1 MQFGRLRP
9 AIVGG
14 DASVDLLG
22 AGLAVNHVHIE
33 VPAAVEDAGV
43 EQVERRAVA
52 VATGVLVDQP
62 FIRIRG
68 LRILVE
74 VSQTAVTRGGVEVEV
89 VLLDVLAAVAL
100 RAGQPER
107 ALLEERITS
116 VPQRQSQAQEL
127 VLVGN
132 AAEAVLA
139 PAIGAR
145 AGLVVRQEIPGIA
158 VGAVILAHRT
168 PGPFREI
175 GAPEAP
181 ILLADAVIFES
192 LAFRIE
198 GSAIAHLLLLLVDH
212 RRENCGNSETCE
224 VSPHDPHGL
233 TLPDYAVHS
242 HYRRLP
248 CPSEISKRDGV
259 DSDRVS
265 NAARAA

>member
-1 MQFGRLRP
+1 MPSWGWSACTSQAAPGGASEDDSLGLAVAPRPGIAKPQGGQKMQLGRIRST
-9 AIVGG
+9 IVGD

-22 AGLAVNHVHIE
+22 GRLAVNHVYIE
-33 VPAAVEDAGV
+33 VPTTVENAGV
-43 EQVERRAVA
+43 EQVERWAVA
-52 VATGVLVDQP
+52 VATGVLLDQP
-62 FIRIRG
+62 FIRIGG

-74 VSQTAVTRGGVEVEV
+74 ISQITVTRGGIEVEV
-89 VLLDVLAAVAL
+89 VFLDVLAAIAL

-116 VPQRQSQAQEL
+116 VPQCQCQAQKL

-145 AGLVVRQEIPGIA
+145 AGLVMRQEIPGIA
-158 VGAVILAHRT
+158 IGAVVLAHST

-175 GAPEAP
+175 RAPEAP

-198 GSAIAHLLLLLVDH
+198 RSAIA
-212 RRENCGNSETCE
+212 
-224 VSPHDPHGL
+224 
-233 TLPDYAVHS
+233 
-242 HYRRLP
+242 
-248 CPSEISKRDGV
+248 
-259 DSDRVS
+259 
-265 NAARAA
+265 